1 MRLGAIGGVG
11 RGGVAGRRCQL
22 LHVVACLDRG
32 PKLLPPRVA
41 SVKLA
46 AQSRLMRR
54 HLKRRT
60 RQERGREG
68 EAARLTAGR
77 EQQLLVATKLFGSN
91 LDAGVC
97 CMPQGDDAGQPSAV
111 LLAMKRSNRG
121 SSREGSRGSNCPTA
135 DSEVGR
141 GVCAVREINKILRAI
156 AKN

>member
-1 MRLGAIGGVG
+1 M
-11 RGGVAGRRCQL
+11 AGRRCQL

-60 RQERGREG
+60 REESEREGEMSEG

-91 LDAGVC
+91 LNAGVC

-111 LLAMKRSNRG
+111 LLAMKRSTSDSRREERGEEAATAQLQTGRKGRG
-121 SSREGSRGSNCPTA
+121 SALSGKLIKFCEQLQ
-135 DSEVGR
+135 
-141 GVCAVREINKILRAI
+141 KISHAR
-156 AKN
+156 

>member
-1 MRLGAIGGVG
+1 M
-11 RGGVAGRRCQL
+11 AGRRCQL

-54 HLKRRT
+54 HLKRR
-60 RQERGREG
+60 ERGRREKEGERREG

-121 SSREGSRGSNCPTA
+121 SSRERRRGSNCPTA
-135 DSEVGR
+135 D
-141 GVCAVREINKILRAI
+141 RERKGGESALSGKLIKFCEQLQKISHAR
-156 AKN
+156 

>member
-1 MRLGAIGGVG
+1 MEEG
-11 RGGVAGRRCQL
+11 GGVAGRRCQL

-32 PKLLPPRVA
+32 PKLLLPRVA

-60 RQERGREG
+60 RQERGREGSEG

-97 CMPQGDDAGQPSAV
+97 CMPQDDDAGQPSAV
-111 LLAMKRSNRG
+111 LLAMKRSAVG
-121 SSREGSRGSNCPTA
+121 GSRREEKRQQLPNCRQTRR
-135 DSEVGR
+135 EVGR

>member
-1 MRLGAIGGVG
+1 M
-11 RGGVAGRRCQL
+11 AGRRCQL

-54 HLKRRT
+54 HLKRRK
-60 RQERGREG
+60 REERERGEGREG

-91 LDAGVC
+91 MDAGVC

-111 LLAMKRSNRG
+111 LLAMKRSTSDSRRERG
-121 SSREGSRGSNCPTA
+121 EEAATAQLQTGRGREGGESALSGKLIKFC
-135 DSEVGR
+135 EQLQ
-141 GVCAVREINKILRAI
+141 KISHAR
-156 AKN
+156 